1 MFLFIE
7 FLLAV
12 ILTEAITEVVVKSEL
27 FLPLREK
34 LFNLG
39 KDNRFF
45 SWLHKLLD
53 CGYCFS
59 VWAGMFVAILFFRDL
74 NLLHWSVD
82 WFFIG
87 VVLHRLANLFH
98 NFMDRLNNF

>member
-1 MFLFIE
+1 MILELI
-7 FLLAV
+7 LAA

-34 LFNLG
+34 IFNLG
-39 KDNRFF
+39 KNSRFF

-59 VWAGMFVAILFFRDL
+59 VWSGTFVAILFFRDL
-74 NLLHWSVD
+74 NLLPYNLD
-82 WFFIG
+82 CFFIG
-87 VVLHRLANLFH
+87 VVLHRLSNLFH
-98 NFMDRLNNF
+98 NSVDRLNNF